1 MKKKKKKKKTY
12 RTLILQQI
20 TCIRFLQLKY
30 AQWKVKMGDYSK
42 ENDASLEFFW
52 TFKNTIGLLIFIY
65 LRWPVKAYLE

>member
-1 MKKKKKKKKTY
+1 
-12 RTLILQQI
+12 
-20 TCIRFLQLKY
+20 
-30 AQWKVKMGDYSK
+30 MGDYSK